1 MKYETLEQAQED
13 YPDSKYL
20 IMSDEEAD
28 EAAKES
34 IIESLWAFRPMF
46 LSECTNIHS
55 KVFEALSGLY
65 EDANEPILNLVERT
79 CGINELVRQATSAD
93 GRGHFLSTYDSDETE
108 IQIKDETYY
117 VYRTN

>member
-1 MKYETLEQAQED
+1 MKYETLEQAQEE

-28 EAAKES
+28 EAARDA
-34 IIESLWAFRPMF
+34 IIDSLWAFRPMF
-46 LSECTNIHS
+46 LSGCTNIPS
-55 KVFEALSGLY
+55 KVFEALSGLC
-65 EDANEPILNLVERT
+65 EDANETILQLVERS
-79 CGINELVRQATSAD
+79 CGINELVQQATSAD
-93 GRGHFLSTYDSDETE
+93 GRGHFISTYDGEEIE